1 MGKGIYA
8 LVAIIRTEGQVN
20 RMSDD
25 LISRKAVIEENVD
38 KVRVSSA
45 EIVVHGTKE
54 NPYYEI
60 EYFDL
65 SDNEIHIGFSS
76 YKLDFVFE
84 YLEKYFDIVNEENK
98 SDQVQD
104 YHSDDLISRKAVI
117 YILENMIFEV
127 GKDLSKSYLLQD
139 ARERIIRLNAAFD
152 KEKVIEELK
161 GEIELCVTHPLYPGK
176 YIKKNRAIEIVEK
189 GGIE

>member
-1 MGKGIYA
+1 
-8 LVAIIRTEGQVN
+8 
-20 RMSDD
+20 MSDD

-76 YKLDFVFE
+76 YKLDVVFG
-84 YLEKYFDIVNEENK
+84 YLEKYFDIVNEKANRGQ
-98 SDQVQD
+98 S
-104 YHSDDLISRKAVI
+104 HNHIIGDLISRKSLVKNLNKFAPEYYTALV
-117 YILENMIFEV
+117 N
-127 GKDLSKSYLLQD
+127 DLIMKEQT
-139 ARERIIRLNAAFD
+139 AFD
-152 KEKVIEELK
+152 KEKVIEKLQRRSHNYYPSIDHYCLSRKAVDLK
-161 GEIELCVTHPLYPGK
+161 D
-176 YIKKNRAIEIVEK
+176 AIEIVEK